1 MVKFWYYK
9 IGRVNQENLA
19 NEYTNAA
26 NFGASM
32 TQIFVG
38 PSRSD
43 TSNLSRKDAFSMTI
57 TWNSWSDLFPIDV
70 LLRGQQDT

>member
-1 MVKFWYYK
+1 MDPIKSL
-9 IGRVNQENLA
+9 ENLA
-19 NEYTNAA
+19 DEYTNAV

-32 TQIFVG
+32 AMIFVG
-38 PSRSD
+38 PSKSD
-43 TSNLSRKDAFSMTI
+43 TSNLSRKGPFSMTI